1 MKHVE
6 CDGYVSWR
14 ILETIIYKHGAH
26 LTTLKV
32 GKQMDSLGAPPILDH
47 AGALGG
53 LLDLCSNL
61 RSINLIVRCT
71 LGSQQEVNSCRCLA
85 KLNNLSKAT
94 LILDY
99 TTPELHSPSEW
110 MPLGNSVARVLL
122 CNTACDETLVSQF
135 SLQYTNL
142 RSSQLSTNV
151 D

>member
-1 MKHVE
+1 MRWLCELANFRDDHLQAWRTFDNTQSWQA
-6 CDGYVSWR
+6 DGLIR
-14 ILETIIYKHGAH
+14 CTTH
-26 LTTLKV
+26 LR
-32 GKQMDSLGAPPILDH
+32 SCW
-47 AGALGG
+47 G
-53 LLDLCSNL
+53 LLVLCPNL